1 MTDHREMNS
10 AEVHV
15 NGRALAM
22 GDVPAHVSALDW
34 LREQGLTGSKD
45 GCAEGECGACT
56 VLIARPGI
64 ERPTEWTPVNAC
76 LVPMAGLAGQEVV
89 TSEGLGS
96 PESLHPVQAELVAWG
111 GSQCGYCTPG
121 FACSMAAEY
130 YRPGRGVEGDGG
142 FDIHAL
148 SGNLCRCTGYRP
160 IKDAAMALGP
170 PEPGDALAARRDR
183 PAPAAVPTRT
193 SDFVRP
199 ATLAEALQ
207 LRAEGAQVVAGSTDW
222 GVDVNL
228 KGARVALSVAVDHLP
243 ELRELTTDDHHVS
256 IGAAL
261 SLTDVERRLG
271 GVVPLLAAVFP
282 LFASRLIRN
291 SATFGGNLGTA
302 SPIGDLPPALL
313 ALDAS
318 LVLVSP
324 AGEREVPLAEFF
336 TDYRATLLAPDEL
349 IRTVRVPLPL
359 AGLTAFHKIAKR
371 LYDDISSV
379 AVAFAL
385 DVEAGVVRRARIGLG
400 GVAATPIRALT
411 TEAALVDQPWTEETV
426 ARAAALLAEEGTP
439 MDDHRA
445 SAAYRSA
452 MLGNA
457 LRKLWAETSAPEP
470 VR

>member
-1 MTDHREMNS
+1 M
-10 AEVHV
+10 
-15 NGRALAM
+15 
-22 GDVPAHVSALDW
+22 
-34 LREQGLTGSKD
+34 
-45 GCAEGECGACT
+45 
-56 VLIARPGI
+56 
-64 ERPTEWTPVNAC
+64 
-76 LVPMAGLAGQEVV
+76 
-89 TSEGLGS
+89 
-96 PESLHPVQAELVAWG
+96 
-111 GSQCGYCTPG
+111 
-121 FACSMAAEY
+121 
-130 YRPGRGVEGDGG
+130 
-142 FDIHAL
+142 
-148 SGNLCRCTGYRP
+148 
-160 IKDAAMALGP
+160 
-170 PEPGDALAARRDR
+170 
-183 PAPAAVPTRT
+183 
-193 SDFVRP
+193 RP
-199 ATLAEALQ
+199 ATLAEALA
-207 LRAEGAQVVAGSTDW
+207 LRAEGAQVIAGSTDW

-228 KGARVALSVAVDHLP
+228 NGARVALSVAVDHLP
-243 ELRELTTDDHHVS
+243 ELRELTTDDSRVT

-261 SLTDVERRLG
+261 SLTEVERRLAG
-271 GVVPLLAAVFP
+271 GVPLLAEVFP

-324 AGEREVPLAEFF
+324 AGEREVAVSDFF

-349 IRTVRVPLPL
+349 IRSVRVPLPL

-371 LYDDISSV
+371 VYDDISSV

-385 DVEAGVVRRARIGLG
+385 DVDAGVVRRARIGLG
-400 GVAATPIRALT
+400 GVAATPIRALA

>member
-1 MTDHREMNS
+1 MNDHGEMRV

-15 NGRALAM
+15 NGRALAI
-22 GDVPAHVSALDW
+22 GDVPAHLSMLEW
-34 LREQGLTGSKD
+34 LREQGLTGTKD

-56 VLIARPGI
+56 VLVARPGTD
-64 ERPTEWTPVNAC
+64 RPTEWAPVNAC

-89 TSEGLGS
+89 TSEGLGV
-96 PESLHPVQAELVAWG
+96 PEALHPVQSALVTWG

-121 FACSMAAEY
+121 FACSLAAEY
-130 YRPGRGVEGDGG
+130 YRPGRGIDDDEG
-142 FDIHAL
+142 FDLHSL

-160 IKDAAMALGP
+160 IKDAALALGAP
-170 PEPGDALAARRDR
+170 ADGDPLAARCDR
-183 PAPAAVPTRT
+183 PAPNPAVTRT

-199 ATLAEALQ
+199 ATLAEALR
-207 LRAEGAQVVAGSTDW
+207 LRSEGAQVVAGSTDW
-222 GVDVNL
+222 SVEVNL
-228 KGARVALSVAVDHLP
+228 RGARVPLCVAVDHLP
-243 ELRELTTDDHHVS
+243 ELRELTIDDDHVS

-261 SLTDVERRLG
+261 NLTNVERRLDG
-271 GVVPLLAAVFP
+271 AVPLLDAVFP

-291 SATFGGNLGTA
+291 SATFGGNVATA

-313 ALDAS
+313 ALDGI

-324 AGEREVPLAEFF
+324 SGEREVAVSDFF

-349 IRTVRVPLPL
+349 IRSVRIPLPL
-359 AGLTAFHKIAKR
+359 TGLTAFHKVTKR

-385 DVEAGVVRRARIGLG
+385 DVDGGVVRRARIGLG
-400 GVAATPIRALT
+400 GVAAMPIRART
-411 TEAALVDQPWTEETV
+411 TEATLVDQAWTEETV
-426 ARAAALLAEEGTP
+426 LRAASLLAGEGAP
-439 MDDHRA
+439 IDDHRA

-457 LRKLWAETSAPEP
+457 LRKLWVETADSEP
-470 VR
+470 AR